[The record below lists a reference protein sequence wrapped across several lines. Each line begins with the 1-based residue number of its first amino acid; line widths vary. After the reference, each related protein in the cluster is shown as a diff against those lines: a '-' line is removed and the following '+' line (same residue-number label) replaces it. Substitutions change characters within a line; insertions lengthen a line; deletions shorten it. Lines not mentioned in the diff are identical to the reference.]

1 MQEFIQLTVAGLA
14 IGSIYALVALGF
26 VLIYTTVDVV
36 NFAQGDFA
44 MIGAYFMVTCVLS
57 WGLPWWLAFVIS
69 VVLAAI
75 AGVVFQLLIYQPV
88 KNRPRSFVPILIA
101 TVGASIFIEQ
111 AYLIMYGAVPYQ
123 VPGMFSVQTVSLGGI
138 TLYSQYLAII
148 VITAALVVLLSWFLE
163 KTKTGLQMQATAQD
177 PDTAKLM
184 GIHTAWIAALV
195 FAISAGTGGLAGI
208 LVAPVFNVSISMGS
222 SIALKAFAAA
232 VVGGF
237 SSVRG
242 SIIGGLIIGLVETYG
257 ATYISGSYRDAFAFI
272 VLIVFLVF
280 RPYGLFGEKTSD
292 KV

>member
-1 MQEFIQLTVAGLA
+1 MQEFIQLTVTGLA

-44 MIGAYFMVTCVLS
+44 MIGAYFMATCVLS
-57 WGLPWWLAFVIS
+57 WGMPWWLAFVLS
-69 VVLAAI
+69 VIFAGI
-75 AGVVFQLLIYQPV
+75 AGVVFQMVLYQPV

-111 AYLIMYGAVPYQ
+111 LYLIIYGAVPYQ
-123 VPGMFSVQTVSLGGI
+123 VPGMFSVQTVNIGGI

-148 VITAALVVLLSWFLE
+148 VITALLVVLLNWFLE

-177 PDTAKLM
+177 PDTARLM
-184 GIHTAWIAALV
+184 GIRTAWIAALV

-208 LVAPVFNVSISMGS
+208 LVAPVFNVTTTMGA

-280 RPYGLFGEKTSD
+280 RPYGLFGEKTSE